1 VVPGRLTT
9 VSTLAAPTDTLF
21 ARARSGDGEALD
33 DLLRAHRDS
42 ITAVC
47 RRRLRSR
54 VDADDAVQET
64 MLRAMGALGAVRDE
78 TRLRSYLCRIAERV
92 CLDMMRAGARPMP
105 TGADVLSQDAP
116 SANEPESLT
125 IRREEAELV
134 RRTLQALSER
144 QAEALWLRDA
154 MGEPVPAVA
163 EHLGM
168 TEGSTRVLLAR
179 ARRRMRDDWSKVA
192 ALFPGLG
199 LKLPAPLAKLVATTG
214 LVPAVVAPAAVLV
227 AAVLVLPS
235 LGGTAVDTPPGAL
248 AVPLTTPS
256 AVQRAESVTSV
267 PLTTAVTDPVAGPRP
282 AAATSP
288 RSVPAEA
295 AAPAETRVSTGAA
308 DVAIDRDDPQD
319 DDVTAGDEEII
330 GIGTSVQDT
339 LDGVGLDAPAAQLSP
354 AELED

>member
-1 VVPGRLTT
+1 

-21 ARARSGDGEALD
+21 ARARSGDREALD

-105 TGADVLSQDAP
+105 IAETHPQAVHAAD
-116 SANEPESLT
+116 EPESLT

-134 RRTLQALSER
+134 RRTLRALSER

-168 TEGSTRVLLAR
+168 TEGSTRVLLSR

-192 ALFPGLG
+192 AIFPGLG
-199 LKLPAPLAKLVATTG
+199 LKLPAPLAKLIASTG

-235 LGGTAVDTPPGAL
+235 IGGAPADSSAETVALPVTA
-248 AVPLTTPS
+248 PS
-256 AVQRAESVTSV
+256 AVERPAPATADQVT
-267 PLTTAVTDPVAGPRP
+267 
-282 AAATSP
+282 AAATSRTEGSGSALP
-288 RSVPAEA
+288 PAQQPTRAAATAATPAEA
-295 AAPAETRVSTGAA
+295 RVSTGAA
-308 DVAIDRDDPQD
+308 GDVAIDRDDPQD
-319 DDVTAGDEEII
+319 DDVTAGGEEVI
-330 GIGTSVQDT
+330 GIGTSVQDV
-339 LDGVGLDAPAAQLSP
+339 LDGVGMDAPSADLST